1 MKLTKSDLKNLAL
14 FIFTFYIVK
23 VIVVFL
29 SVEILKYL
37 TQWKVKIF
45 IKQQLGSGLVDIL
58 CCITQQTEQFNVRQV
73 EGGIIVIHQKCTVV
87 I

>member
-29 SVEILKYL
+29 SVQILKYL
-37 TQWKVKIF
+37 TQ
-45 IKQQLGSGLVDIL
+45 
-58 CCITQQTEQFNVRQV
+58 
-73 EGGIIVIHQKCTVV
+73 
-87 I
+87 